1 MSVPS
6 LSARMKWYF
15 FLSLLFMML
24 HKVESYR
31 THEWEFA
38 PGYRY
43 VLSLGFDHGPLL
55 FLTFVSILFLGLFW
69 CFLIMAWRWGQ
80 WLLLTVWGLTFLLEW
95 HHVWRTLQAG
105 EYYSGLI
112 TALLYISFGILY
124 WMEYGKHF
132 LTTNKTKAGNSPVGR

>member
-1 MSVPS
+1 MSVSIIPG
-6 LSARMKWYF
+6 RMKWYF
-15 FLSLLFMML
+15 FLSILLMLL

-38 PGYRY
+38 PGYQY
-43 VLSLGFDHGPLL
+43 ALSLGFEKGPLL

-112 TALLYISFGILY
+112 TALLYICFGLLY
-124 WMEYGKHF
+124 WHEWWRMTVPQQKSR
-132 LTTNKTKAGNSPVGR
+132 N